1 MTEFKEDSND
11 CEETVGNNIISAFT
25 MPETPGDNILPFV
38 RKFELLNYPEVTD
51 RRACSLKFF
60 RFSFHPACNFS
71 CNKHKRIHPR
81 RSLFIDLISQ

>member
-38 RKFELLNYPEVTD
+38 RKFELQNYITQWNLMSIRVLLSNSEFSMIGLD
-51 RRACSLKFF
+51 LKLE
-60 RFSFHPACNFS
+60 RDLEYL
-71 CNKHKRIHPR
+71 KREWLH
-81 RSLFIDLISQ
+81 